1 MSRDQ
6 ASLPQQPCARGPIAL
21 AAAAVRAVTTPSP
34 PPARRPARPRH
45 TGPLLLSAGLSL
57 ALSLGAGQAAAHAPD
72 SYGFG
77 ARGAAM
83 GSAVAADSRDFAAGY
98 YNPAGLVAS
107 PNLSLSIGY
116 FGSDNQLSLNGRDND
131 VVDPHGLQG
140 GIVAPGKLLGIPF
153 AFGVA
158 TYIPDDGLSRVK
170 ALRQETPRW
179 ELYNDRTTIV
189 FIAANLAIRPVSFLE
204 IGGGIAF
211 LAATRGEFGIRG
223 TAVLS
228 DPYESQLEHEVDADL
243 TSTRYPQLGL
253 RLKLWDYG
261 FLGLVYRGESRI
273 PLAIGATLKGTIDAG
288 LEVPLTYTLQS
299 KTVDAFLP
307 QQVVLGLSFQKIK
320 NLRANFDLTWLNWA
334 RYESP
339 TAQTSTDLSVVL
351 PPGLGID
358 LPGSTKPTRVI
369 PPAFEDRFVP
379 RVGVEYTL
387 GFGSQV
393 TVHGEQVPSVQ
404 VPLRAGYVFEA
415 TPIPE
420 QTGLTNFVDADR
432 HTVSAGLALV
442 LNKPSS
448 VLAGSLHVD
457 AYFQASFL
465 PERLH
470 RKASAADFVGDYR
483 ASGQM
488 IGGGGAIGVDF

>member
-1 MSRDQ
+1 MIPGGNGWRRT
-6 ASLPQQPCARGPIAL
+6 ARAL
-21 AAAAVRAVTTPSP
+21 AGASWA
-34 PPARRPARPRH
+34 
-45 TGPLLLSAGLSL
+45 L
-57 ALSLGAGQAAAHAPD
+57 ALALVAKGAGAHAPD

-83 GSAVAADSRDFAAGY
+83 GGAVAADSSDFAASY
-98 YNPAGLVAS
+98 YNPAGLVGMK
-107 PNLSLSIGY
+107 NLSLTLGY
-116 FGSDNQLSLNGRDND
+116 FGSDNQLTMNGRDNN

-140 GIVAPGKLLGIPF
+140 GLVAPGTVFGIPF

-170 ALRQETPRW
+170 ALRQESPRW

-189 FIAANLAIRPVSFLE
+189 FIAANLAVRPVSFLE

-211 LAATRGEFGIRG
+211 LAATRGTFGIRG
-223 TAVLS
+223 TAVLA

-253 RLKLWDYG
+253 RLKVWDYG
-261 FLGLVYRGESRI
+261 FIGLVYRGETKL
-273 PLAIGATLKGTIDAG
+273 PLAIGATLKGTINAG
-288 LEVPLTYTLQS
+288 LEVPLLYTLDS
-299 KTVDAFLP
+299 RTVDAFLP

-339 TAQTSTDLSVVL
+339 TAQTSADLEVDI
-351 PPGLGID
+351 PPSFGLD
-358 LPGSTKPTRVI
+358 LPGATRPTKVI

-379 RVGVEYTL
+379 RVGLEYTF
-387 GFGSQV
+387 GFGSAV
-393 TVHGEQVPSVQ
+393 TVHGEERPRVQ
-404 VPLRAGYVFEA
+404 LPVRAGYMYEA

-420 QTGLTNFVDADR
+420 QTGFTNFVDTDR
-432 HTVSAGLALV
+432 HTMSAGLGLV

-448 VLAGSLHVD
+448 VLAGALKVD
-457 AYFQASFL
+457 AYFQASVL

-483 ASGQM
+483 AFGMM
-488 IGGGGAIGVDF
+488 IGGGGSVGVDF